1 MSWIS
6 TDTSYY
12 SGELQ
17 QQSIKLYTQKVE
29 KPPPVPR
36 VDKQGIQEHLLAIV
50 ATCDL
55 VRSFACGLNRFLN
68 RFPAVSFCWTPSC
81 SRLHHLPQPYTPW
94 QRYTKEVCDSQ
105 FSQRKGDTTR
115 RNNIGDNWGMYS
127 GFSMQCAV
135 AYYMIANSVE
145 SNHYLGWMV

>member
-55 VRSFACGLNRFLN
+55 VRSFACGLNRF
-68 RFPAVSFCWTPSC
+68 PAVSFVERPAVRGFITYLNHTL
-81 SRLHHLPQPYTPW
+81 R
-94 QRYTKEVCDSQ
+94 
-105 FSQRKGDTTR
+105 
-115 RNNIGDNWGMYS
+115 DNDIPKKS
-127 GFSMQCAV
+127 A
-135 AYYMIANSVE
+135 IANSVNGKVIQLE
-145 SNHYLGWMV
+145 EITLEIIEVCIAGFRCSVLLLTT